1 VIGYYVHHQGR
12 GHLHRAV
19 SIAAA
24 LAEVPGAPT
33 VAGLSS
39 LPKPAGWSGPW
50 IQLDRDDASSTTI
63 DPTASGRLHWVPEGD
78 AGLRGR
84 MAAIAG
90 WIGEANPSLIV
101 VDVSVEVALL
111 ARLLGVAVVPVAL
124 PGDRSDGPH
133 TLGYDVARVIL
144 AAWPPAATD
153 MLTGIDASNRAKL
166 VPVGGISR
174 FAVHEDD
181 AREPAGRRVVV
192 LSGAGGDEPS
202 ADLVEAAQADA
213 AGWEFTLLGPQG
225 TWVSD
230 PRPLLLAA
238 DVVITHAGQNAI
250 AEVAALRRPAIV
262 IPQARPHGEQLATA
276 RTLATLP
283 GIPALV
289 LPEFPTTGW
298 GDLLDRAA
306 ALDGEGWSVWVDG
319 DGARRAAALLIAEA
333 SLQVPEMAPL

>member
-50 IQLDRDDASSTTI
+50 IHLDRDDASSTPI
-63 DPTASGRLHWVPEGD
+63 DSTASGRLHWVPEGD

-90 WIGEANPSLIV
+90 WIGEANPSLMV

-124 PGDRSDGPH
+124 PGDRGDGPH
-133 TLGYDVARVIL
+133 TL
-144 AAWPPAATD
+144 
-153 MLTGIDASNRAKL
+153 
-166 VPVGGISR
+166 GGISR

-181 AREPAGRRVVV
+181 AGEPAGRRVVV
-192 LSGAGGDEPS
+192 LSGAGGNEPS
-202 ADLVEAAQADA
+202 AHLVEAAQADA
-213 AGWEFTLLGPQG
+213 AGWEFTVLGPQG

-262 IPQARPHGEQLATA
+262 IPQARPHDEQLATA

-289 LPEFPTTGW
+289 LPEFPSSGW

-333 SLQVPEMAPL
+333 SLRVPEMAPL